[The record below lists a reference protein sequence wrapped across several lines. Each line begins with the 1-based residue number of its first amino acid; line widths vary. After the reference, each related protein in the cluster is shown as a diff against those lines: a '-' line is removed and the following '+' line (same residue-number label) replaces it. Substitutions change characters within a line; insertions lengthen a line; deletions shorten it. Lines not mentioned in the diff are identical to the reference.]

1 MMINGN
7 RFETYFSP
15 FPFPT
20 FNHFWVILTILFF
33 LRASLSI
40 KGRCNTTSASDT
52 KNFVL
57 LIGFSGNRCIFASM
71 LRCTSLA
78 HPCASVARFSPKF
91 QVPLAD
97 FCYASSFNGP
107 AGTGSKIIIVL
118 IIALI
123 SLWFIRFGD
132 WEMGKCGLLLCLE
145 VLHGSSEC
153 GYLMKIV
160 RGS

>member
-1 MMINGN
+1 
-7 RFETYFSP
+7 
-15 FPFPT
+15 
-20 FNHFWVILTILFF
+20 
-33 LRASLSI
+33 
-40 KGRCNTTSASDT
+40 
-52 KNFVL
+52 
-57 LIGFSGNRCIFASM
+57 M

-78 HPCASVARFSPKF
+78 HPCASVARLSPKF
-91 QVPLAD
+91 QVPLTD
-97 FCYASSFNGP
+97 FCYASSFNGQ

-145 VLHGSSEC
+145 VLHGSSEY